1 MDLVLLIL
9 IFSGEVGP
17 WGGGRGA
24 EEVAPG
30 REDNGEVFSASLLHL
45 LPFLYS
51 PLTYFFMPKLY
62 VSPYIIILFN
72 LSLKSILLL
81 FLSILTKMYIHW
93 TMSSRYPSSVNSNK
107 NILKLST
114 LSLG

>member
-17 WGGGRGA
+17 WGGGRWA

-51 PLTYFFMPKLY
+51 PLTHLLCRNFTLVP
-62 VSPYIIILFN
+62 
-72 LSLKSILLL
+72 ILLYYL
-81 FLSILTKMYIHW
+81 I
-93 TMSSRYPSSVNSNK
+93 
-107 NILKLST
+107 
-114 LSLG
+114 